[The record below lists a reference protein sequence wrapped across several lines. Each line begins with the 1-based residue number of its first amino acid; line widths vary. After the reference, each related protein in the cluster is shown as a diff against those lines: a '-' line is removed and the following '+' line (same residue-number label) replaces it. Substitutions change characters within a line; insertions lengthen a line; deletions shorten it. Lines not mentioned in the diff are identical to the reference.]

1 MRAKGAGRGKSGKEG
16 KEGDDKKVRGKEEG
30 G

>member
-1 MRAKGAGRGKSGKEG
+1 MRAKEAGRGKSRKKG
-16 KEGDDKKVRGKEEG
+16 KEGDDKKERGKEEG

>member
-1 MRAKGAGRGKSGKEG
+1 MRAKGAGRGKSGKKG

>member
-1 MRAKGAGRGKSGKEG
+1 MRAKGARRGKSGKKG